1 MTWLASSV
9 IALVLALSSPSA
21 FGQTRANLDVPA
33 HGSTVSG
40 IGLVHGW
47 ACYAQN
53 PGNVWVSFYDL
64 ILDQLNNS
72 PPAFAH
78 VRVAYGTGRGDTAS
92 ICGDSNNGFSFSMN
106 WTLLHNALWN
116 VRFPVLDRLGLD
128 WIDYSALRN
137 GDIGAVLTVD
147 GRIVDAT
154 AFAIGN
160 IPGWDETAFRRG
172 AWRECIPVPNFPRS
186 GETAYLSW
194 QESAQN
200 FVFDHLCGYRD

>member
-9 IALVLALSSPSA
+9 IALVLAVSSPSA

-64 ILDQLNNS
+64 VLYQRNRNIL
-72 PPAFAH
+72 PFASF
-78 VRVAYGTGRGDTAS
+78 RLAYGTGRGDTAP
-92 ICGDSNNGFSFSMN
+92 ICGDSNNGFSLSIN
-106 WTLLHNALWN
+106 WNLVMHALWA
-116 VRFPVLDRLGLD
+116 VRGPVLNRLGLE

-137 GDIGAVLTVD
+137 GDTLAALTVD
-147 GRIVDAT
+147 GRAAAVS
-154 AFAIGN
+154 AFRLGSL
-160 IPGWDETAFRRG
+160 PGWAETTFRRG
-172 AWRECIPVPNFPRS
+172 ARRRCIPVPNFPRF

-200 FVFDHLCGYRD
+200 FVIDDLCG